1 MCSLNEDWED
11 QMCLAWNFVG
21 RGWLHCLVVQALL
34 INSLEI
40 FAVREV
46 YLNHS
51 RPLHHHDI
59 VFKVFLEKEFAR
71 FAILRQKKVCHF
83 RLVEL
88 DHLERNLVS
97 VISFLLQ
104 GCFKVLE
111 CLLDKLPGGV
121 GFACPGLS
129 ISNDAHLLAID
140 GVIDQ
145 LKVGLKNFLL
155 RCLLRKD
162 FIEPYDLGFMN
173 LACHADCFAGCKVA
187 RFFSFPVLL
196 LSRGKWT
203 YTQLDYN
210 LH

>member
-1 MCSLNEDWED
+1 M
-11 QMCLAWNFVG
+11 
-21 RGWLHCLVVQALL
+21 HCLVVQALL

-155 RCLLRKD
+155 RCLL
-162 FIEPYDLGFMN
+162 M
-173 LACHADCFAGCKVA
+173 
-187 RFFSFPVLL
+187 
-196 LSRGKWT
+196 
-203 YTQLDYN
+203 
-210 LH
+210 